1 MFYSNGKEGGDWLS
15 LVGTNRFNVLLSMVS
30 FPFLSLPF
38 LALPCLALPMTV
50 FKGCLKEKC
59 NGNSKGKK

>member
-15 LVGTNRFNVLLSMVS
+15 LVAQIDSISCFQW
-30 FPFLSLPF
+30 FPCLALPC

-50 FKGCLKEKC
+50 FKGCLKKKC